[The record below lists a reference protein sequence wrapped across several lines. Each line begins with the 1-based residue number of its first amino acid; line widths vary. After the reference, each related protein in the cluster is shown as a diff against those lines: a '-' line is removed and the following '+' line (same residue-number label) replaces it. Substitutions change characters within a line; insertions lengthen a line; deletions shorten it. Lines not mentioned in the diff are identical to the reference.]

1 MNQVVQQSL
10 KPKGMPEVRCLFP
23 VPVYFTS
30 RDLDLVVENEKE
42 KKEIVD
48 IIKEGMT
55 ENYQNLQSDNSH
67 IFDTKLHNLKKFI
80 EGHIKTYVKN
90 ILNPVEELDFYI
102 TQSWINLNKPGHGHF
117 KHSHANSILSG
128 IYYIATVEN
137 DGVSF
142 HDPNAKIKH
151 HLAFESKEDER
162 GEYVQKGISQ
172 SAAADMRVNTGD
184 LLIFPSWLEHGVER
198 NPKAT
203 TNRISL
209 AFNTFVNGTFGCEQ
223 QLNELILS

>member
-10 KPKGMPEVRCLFP
+10 KPKGMPEIRFLFP
-23 VPVYFTS
+23 VPLYFTS
-30 RDLDLVVENEKE
+30 RDLDLVENEKE
-42 KKEIVD
+42 KKEIED

-137 DGVSF
+137 DGVCF
-142 HDPNAKIKH
+142 YDPNATIKH
-151 HLAFESKEDER
+151 HLAFELKKDER
-162 GEYVQKGISQ
+162 SEYVD
-172 SAAADMRVNTGD
+172 SAAADMSINTGD
-184 LLIFPSWLEHGVER
+184 LFIFPSWLEHGVES

-209 AFNTFVNGTFGCEQ
+209 AFNTFVKGTFGCEQ

>member
-42 KKEIVD
+42 KKEIED

-90 ILNPVEELDFYI
+90 ILNPVE
-102 TQSWINLNKPGHGHF
+102 
-117 KHSHANSILSG
+117 
-128 IYYIATVEN
+128 
-137 DGVSF
+137 
-142 HDPNAKIKH
+142 
-151 HLAFESKEDER
+151 
-162 GEYVQKGISQ
+162 
-172 SAAADMRVNTGD
+172 
-184 LLIFPSWLEHGVER
+184 
-198 NPKAT
+198 
-203 TNRISL
+203 
-209 AFNTFVNGTFGCEQ
+209 
-223 QLNELILS
+223 